1 MRSSQKQSKIFSSGS
16 SLIASQFSPQQ
27 SAIRERIPFF
37 SDSAASPSRKR
48 WTLPSVLSHPHLVK
62 TERENFDGK
71 GLSSS
76 LSAFWETRPSP
87 HLLLSCGVFERRAL
101 TGKVSGQFLTWICI
115 PQWRVTALKGQEK
128 TGASIGLWKLF
139 KETDELK
146 EQRGSHTFPPSLHP
160 CKPPLAL
167 KNRTS
172 LNCATR
178 CLYHRTEGGWRVR
191 GFVEGSELRH
201 KRAINSAPPSVLF
214 CCIRKQQVVTVHS
227 HDDTTPGTLPGIEGV
242 HTHTRR
248 CIHTV
253 NSTYRL
259 YAQIQK
265 NTVKSRVVYTY
276 SYLLPKA
283 KPQYKHEV
291 EVEPISLV

>member
-1 MRSSQKQSKIFSSGS
+1 M
-16 SLIASQFSPQQ
+16 
-27 SAIRERIPFF
+27 
-37 SDSAASPSRKR
+37 
-48 WTLPSVLSHPHLVK
+48 
-62 TERENFDGK
+62 
-71 GLSSS
+71 
-76 LSAFWETRPSP
+76 
-87 HLLLSCGVFERRAL
+87 
-101 TGKVSGQFLTWICI
+101 
-115 PQWRVTALKGQEK
+115 TALKGQEK

-178 CLYHRTEGGWRVR
+178 CLYHRAEGGWRVR

-283 KPQYKHEV
+283 KPHYKHEV

>member
-37 SDSAASPSRKR
+37 LTLLLLHLERDELYQVSFHILILSRRREK
-48 WTLPSVLSHPHLVK
+48 TLMEKVSL
-62 TERENFDGK
+62 
-71 GLSSS
+71 S

-101 TGKVSGQFLTWICI
+101 TGKVSDQFLTWICI

-146 EQRGSHTFPPSLHP
+146 EQRGSHTSPPSLHP

-178 CLYHRTEGGWRVR
+178 CLYHRAEGGWRVR

-201 KRAINSAPPSVLF
+201 RRAINSAPPSVLF
-214 CCIRKQQVVTVHS
+214 CCIQKQQVVTVHS

-242 HTHTRR
+242 HTHTHADLY
-248 CIHTV
+248 IQSTAHTD
-253 NSTYRL
+253 YMH
-259 YAQIQK
+259 K
-265 NTVKSRVVYTY
+265 
-276 SYLLPKA
+276 
-283 KPQYKHEV
+283 
-291 EVEPISLV
+291 